1 MHSVIFIIGRGQ
13 FLLLLYCLRRAAHA
27 RGARCCFVFLL
38 IVSQR
43 YRMESKQRFVSPFVL
58 FLRMIPYI
66 MKSQDSWH
74 KAGDARSPILVRM
87 SNLNKCWSS
96 LFAIY
101 DFDHRL
107 CASLDTILA
116 IEWWTRPVYRRI
128 IIWLRRHVTGQV
140 ASAPTVKL
148 HCCATVA
155 TTSTY
160 YKTSTTISWQ
170 LAGSSS
176 LHVREE

>member
-74 KAGDARSPILVRM
+74 KAGHARSPISMINIHVK
-87 SNLNKCWSS
+87 SKKCWSS

-107 CASLDTILA
+107 CASLVTILA
-116 IEWWTRPVYRRI
+116 IETAKACDRPSGFGTNCQAAL
-128 IIWLRRHVTGQV
+128 LR
-140 ASAPTVKL
+140 
-148 HCCATVA
+148 HCCYCINILQNIDDNIMTPRWLFLAACSRGITTVGE
-155 TTSTY
+155 
-160 YKTSTTISWQ
+160 IQ
-170 LAGSSS
+170 
-176 LHVREE
+176 